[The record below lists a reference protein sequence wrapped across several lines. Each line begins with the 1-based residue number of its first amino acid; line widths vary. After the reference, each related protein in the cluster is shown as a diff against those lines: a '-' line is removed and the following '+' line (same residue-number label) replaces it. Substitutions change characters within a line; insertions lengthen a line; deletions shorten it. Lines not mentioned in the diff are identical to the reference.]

1 MAVLAFFM
9 LLLLTGAVCL
19 APLLPAWQE
28 WRLRRDALPLGI
40 EQSEYT
46 SVRVFAER
54 FRNHLQRELVALDT
68 NGNGDQDYL
77 LINDNNGFAPARL
90 EQSGQRLQRRV
101 ISDASLK
108 LPDGYSF
115 EREVYSRGDLHSGR
129 RSRLRAALADARL
142 DLGEGSVVLRW
153 ADATEIHVAP
163 QARLLG
169 RAAATQSIT
178 LAAGSEFRRL
188 HAPSIVFGAAAPAN
202 VSGAVPE
209 SGSGANAPES
219 VSGASSPESVSGANA
234 PESVSGAKA
243 PQGGPDPLMKARAA
257 TYEHFGPPLM
267 RPRWLVRDELSVP
280 DNRQVNC
287 ALVVRGRL
295 NIGAG
300 AYLTKG
306 IKSYKN
312 IVIGDGA
319 IIDGSIVSRRDVSIG
334 ARCIITGP
342 VVAQGRVSIGAGSR
356 FGSIEQPT
364 TVTAR
369 TVSVASGAII
379 HGTVWG
385 REQGSVS

>member
-1 MAVLAFFM
+1 MAVMAFLL
-9 LLLLTGAVCL
+9 LLLLTSAVCL
-19 APLLPAWQE
+19 APLMPAWQE

-40 EQSEYT
+40 EQGEYT

-54 FRNHLQRELVALDT
+54 FRNHLQRELVALET
-68 NGNGDQDYL
+68 NPNGDKDYL
-77 LINDNNGFAPARL
+77 LIKDDNGFAPARL

-101 ISDASLK
+101 ISDASLT

-153 ADATEIHVAP
+153 ADAAEIHVAP

-188 HAPSIVFGAAAPAN
+188 HAPSILF
-202 VSGAVPE
+202 
-209 SGSGANAPES
+209 
-219 VSGASSPESVSGANA
+219 GASSPQAAPQAA
-234 PESVSGAKA
+234 PEAR
-243 PQGGPDPLMKARAA
+243 PDPLLKARAA

-319 IIDGSIVSRRDVSIG
+319 IVDGSIVSRRDVAIG

-356 FGSIEQPT
+356 FGSVEQPT
-364 TVTAR
+364 TVTASS
-369 TVSVASGAII
+369 VSVASGAVI

-385 REQGSVS
+385 HEQGVVS